1 MLLMSEILHH
11 LRAIKPCKYKL
22 PASTAVGCLP
32 STVLGGSSQDRH
44 KWLGSPTFVSRKI
57 RSFGRGITLVGGLA
71 IAMVINNVL
80 ILG

>member
-22 PASTAVGCLP
+22 PASAAVGCFP
-32 STVLGGSSQDRH
+32 STVLGGSSQDGR
-44 KWLGSPTFVSRKI
+44 KWLGSLTFVNQKI
-57 RSFGRGITLVGGLA
+57 GSFGRGIALVGGLT

-80 ILG
+80 LLG